1 MPTLIKKVFVKE
13 IQVYK
18 VEITSE
24 MAAEFNSMKKHFGKI
39 TLMKSSI
46 GSYRM
51 TKLTKKKNTK
61 LKINF
66 LQLNF
71 A

>member
-24 MAAEFNSMKKHFGKI
+24 RAAEFNSDEEM
-39 TLMKSSI
+39 
-46 GSYRM
+46 
-51 TKLTKKKNTK
+51 
-61 LKINF
+61 
-66 LQLNF
+66 
-71 A
+71 

>member
-24 MAAEFNSMKKHFGKI
+24 MAAEFNSDEETFWENYSDEELDWEFSHDKVDEEEEYEI
-39 TLMKSSI
+39 ED
-46 GSYRM
+46 
-51 TKLTKKKNTK
+51 
-61 LKINF
+61 
-66 LQLNF
+66 
-71 A
+71 